1 MLLEKL
7 KNHKFL
13 EESLDMVKKSSK
25 VEDLS
30 KGVKRKT
37 KTELVYIFLKKTL
50 NDWDIYLEVSFIIF
64 LSFYYCKDNYFI
76 FYF

>member
-1 MLLEKL
+1 MEKL

-13 EESLDMVKKSSK
+13 EDSIDQMKKSNK

-30 KGVKRKT
+30 KGVKHKT

-50 NDWDIYLEVSFIIF
+50 NDWDAYLEVHNI
-64 LSFYYCKDNYFI
+64 N
-76 FYF
+76 